1 MRPIGHSIQRKLQ
14 PELSK
19 YGGTGETGDDIKPTL
34 HYLYKNGIGGILDY
48 AAEDDVQSEG
58 GPASRE
64 PENEHIIAR
73 TFDYESEV
81 GCRALRARYRCR
93 DACSVRC
100 WRDVLVRTGRSPA
113 WEISCACM
121 QAKCD
126 RHMDTFLKSIK
137 AAAASE
143 GQGYAAIKVSK

>member
-1 MRPIGHSIQRKLQ
+1 MCAACIHWVESIHCRVAVTR
-14 PELSK
+14 SRVRVA
-19 YGGTGETGDDIKPTL
+19 GETGEDIKPTL

-81 GCRALRARYRCR
+81 GSRAPHAKGLHQNANRHLGPEGAQQFRTPLREQCPVHACRPRATATRRC
-93 DACSVRC
+93 S
-100 WRDVLVRTGRSPA
+100 
-113 WEISCACM
+113 
-121 QAKCD
+121 
-126 RHMDTFLKSIK
+126 
-137 AAAASE
+137 
-143 GQGYAAIKVSK
+143 

>member
-1 MRPIGHSIQRKLQ
+1 MA
-14 PELSK
+14 
-19 YGGTGETGDDIKPTL
+19 GETGGDIKPTL

-81 GCRALRARYRCR
+81 G
-93 DACSVRC
+93 
-100 WRDVLVRTGRSPA
+100 VLIPA
-113 WEISCACM
+113 GLTPTSGWCKNQYGLKAYSQSLQVVGSSSLCM
-121 QAKCD
+121 HA
-126 RHMDTFLKSIK
+126 
-137 AAAASE
+137 
-143 GQGYAAIKVSK
+143 GQV

>member
-1 MRPIGHSIQRKLQ
+1 MPSSSAPSSCTSAPVRCCDVPCHAMPDDCGQRALHALAALEQ
-14 PELSK
+14 SPLHWP
-19 YGGTGETGDDIKPTL
+19 YPLLCQCAAGETGEDIKPTL

-81 GCRALRARYRCR
+81 GC
-93 DACSVRC
+93 
-100 WRDVLVRTGRSPA
+100 
-113 WEISCACM
+113 
-121 QAKCD
+121 
-126 RHMDTFLKSIK
+126 
-137 AAAASE
+137 
-143 GQGYAAIKVSK
+143 

>member
-1 MRPIGHSIQRKLQ
+1 MRCCA
-14 PELSK
+14 E
-19 YGGTGETGDDIKPTL
+19 GETGEDIKPTL

-81 GCRALRARYRCR
+81 GCRAL
-93 DACSVRC
+93 
-100 WRDVLVRTGRSPA
+100 
-113 WEISCACM
+113 
-121 QAKCD
+121 QA
-126 RHMDTFLKSIK
+126 
-137 AAAASE
+137 
-143 GQGYAAIKVSK
+143 

>member
-1 MRPIGHSIQRKLQ
+1 VA
-14 PELSK
+14 
-19 YGGTGETGDDIKPTL
+19 GETGEDIKPTL

-81 GCRALRARYRCR
+81 
-93 DACSVRC
+93 
-100 WRDVLVRTGRSPA
+100 
-113 WEISCACM
+113 
-121 QAKCD
+121 Q
-126 RHMDTFLKSIK
+126 F
-137 AAAASE
+137 
-143 GQGYAAIKVSK
+143 

>member
-1 MRPIGHSIQRKLQ
+1 MLPDCGQRALHALAALEQSTLHRPDLFICCCVA
-14 PELSK
+14 
-19 YGGTGETGDDIKPTL
+19 GETGEDIKPTL

-81 GCRALRARYRCR
+81 GLRAL
-93 DACSVRC
+93 
-100 WRDVLVRTGRSPA
+100 
-113 WEISCACM
+113 
-121 QAKCD
+121 QA
-126 RHMDTFLKSIK
+126 
-137 AAAASE
+137 
-143 GQGYAAIKVSK
+143 